1 MKIIKSVTFA
11 IVGTTLLATSFPAI
25 QAHANDQTIEN
36 NTVVESAQETDG
48 NNPSQIG
55 NTIYSISNQPENYL
69 SESALSTSLKAKK
82 YKKGV
87 SKIVKK
93 GKYTTIYINKS
104 DAQDIV
110 SGAGI
115 AIGGY
120 TGRTLG
126 VLLGL
131 AGLGTRR
138 AIKGGVWLKT
148 MNITGTDGLTHTV
161 VKSFG
166 WQ

>member
-1 MKIIKSVTFA
+1 MKIIKSVIFA
-11 IVGTTLLATSFPAI
+11 VVGATLLTTGSPAI
-25 QAHANDQTIEN
+25 QAHASDQVAEN
-36 NTVVESAQETDG
+36 NVVESAHKIDG
-48 NNPSQIG
+48 KNPSRIG

-69 SESALSTSLKAKK
+69 SEATFSTSLKAKK
-82 YKKGV
+82 YKQGV
-87 SKIVKK
+87 SKVVKK
-93 GKYTTIYINKS
+93 GKYTTIYISKS

-115 AIGGY
+115 VIGGY
-120 TGRTLG
+120 TGKSLG